1 MLPYP
6 AKFSEPTSARLD
18 ILLYRLYYFK
28 DVFLMQLA
36 VSVYHTFYCLQEM
49 MTGFTDDRARN
60 PPPGL
65 PLSWG
70 VSGTDLV
77 SLGITSEV
85 FEEEEDP
92 CVICHEE
99 MTPPTTVMLEC
110 KHRFHDEVRDAT
122 PTTSFS

>member
-1 MLPYP
+1 
-6 AKFSEPTSARLD
+6 
-18 ILLYRLYYFK
+18 
-28 DVFLMQLA
+28 
-36 VSVYHTFYCLQEM
+36 QEM

-110 KHRFHDEVRDAT
+110 KHRFHDECIRKWLREQSTCPNCRIYALLPDEF
-122 PTTSFS
+122 PSLR